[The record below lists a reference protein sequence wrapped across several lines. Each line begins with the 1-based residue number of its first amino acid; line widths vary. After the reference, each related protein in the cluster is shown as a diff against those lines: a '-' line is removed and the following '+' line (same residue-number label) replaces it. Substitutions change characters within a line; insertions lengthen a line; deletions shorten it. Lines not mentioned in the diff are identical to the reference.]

1 MSALN
6 TVLRLMLRSC
16 AMVLADGKHSPFLF
30 DLSHRYK
37 DPFIIES
44 GAVLSV
50 VAKSLSTQN
59 FGKGFSLYIDDDYF
73 TSFDVNFEKW
83 DSDKTNGINHT
94 RFESDGSAF
103 VAVKWNAD
111 DTEWIADTA
120 YSSAVPTFTQVG
132 DYLAGA
138 IRMNVDNYEEA
149 VKLQGERSFK
159 SYQNLGAV
167 ETSSSTVTIMKS
179 PKRVLHKCFGA

>member
-1 MSALN
+1 MHP
-6 TVLRLMLRSC
+6 
-16 AMVLADGKHSPFLF
+16 KH
-30 DLSHRYK
+30 
-37 DPFIIES
+37 S

-59 FGKGFSLYIDDDYF
+59 FGKGFSLYIDDDYL

-83 DSDKTNGINHT
+83 DSDKTNGTNHT

-120 YSSAVPTFTQVG
+120 YSSAVPTFTQVC

-149 VKLQGERSFK
+149 VKLLGERGFK

-167 ETSSSTVTIMKS
+167 ETSSSTVIIMKS
-179 PKRVLHKCFGA
+179 PSGFSINVSEHKK